1 MTTTTGRANG
11 HLKGLVNHSVSPA
24 GHQPRCW
31 GQTSL
36 RHQKTRV
43 MGEVKEWPGGSQR
56 TAQENLF
63 IPSGLPGGWK
73 EATKMRPGRL
83 LSTFHSLVRPQP
95 LLLDSQRGIK
105 IKNSFTEKRVPEAQ
119 RREAT
124 CPGSLSKSR
133 ADPRTKTASQPIRGV
148 SLPNAR
154 PSSLA
159 SSSQGSNDEQ
169 SLKTPFY
176 LPPKD

>member
-105 IKNSFTEKRVPEAQ
+105 IKNSFNKEACSWGPEK
-119 RREAT
+119 
-124 CPGSLSKSR
+124 GSNMSRLTQQVKSR
-133 ADPRTKTASQPIRGV
+133 PKNQDRLTPHTGCFTSPRSPFKPRFLFTR
-148 SLPNAR
+148 
-154 PSSLA
+154 
-159 SSSQGSNDEQ
+159 
-169 SLKTPFY
+169 LK
-176 LPPKD
+176 